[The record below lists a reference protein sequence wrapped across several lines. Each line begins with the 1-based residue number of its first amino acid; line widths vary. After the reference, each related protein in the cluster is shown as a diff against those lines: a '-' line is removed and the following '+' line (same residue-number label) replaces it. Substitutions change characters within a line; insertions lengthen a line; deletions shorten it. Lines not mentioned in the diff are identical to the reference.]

1 MKALDKW
8 WLSTLEIEAEL
19 LHGLHSQKML
29 NTDTEYIRADKAN
42 ELQDKVDW
50 SIAEI
55 GGLEEQCNLRDEL
68 ITELVDVLDGNANL
82 PRGSKGFAIIQA
94 LIAKAKEF
102 TG

>member
-1 MKALDKW
+1 MKAPDRIWVLPVNRNMQVS
-8 WLSTLEIEAEL
+8 STAKLGKGDI
-19 LHGLHSQKML
+19 
-29 NTDTEYIRADKAN
+29 EYIRADKAN